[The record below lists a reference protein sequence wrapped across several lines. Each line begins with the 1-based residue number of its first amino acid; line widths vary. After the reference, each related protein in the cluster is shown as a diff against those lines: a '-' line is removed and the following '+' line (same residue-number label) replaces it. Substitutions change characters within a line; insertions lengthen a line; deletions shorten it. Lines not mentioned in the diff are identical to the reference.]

1 VIATIELSSLA
12 PEPAAMTIGVLERN
26 RAVLQRATRVVRAA
40 ANFAWVAAEDQP
52 SALRG
57 RLAPQARLLACDGAD
72 AGVVLAWSG
81 LAAARV
87 AAWSHEPHAL
97 LPLAERDERLVSL
110 IGWPAF
116 QSMPRSW
123 EIALA
128 TRTILAP
135 HAEPTELRDV
145 FAGAPV
151 AAELRPRDPRDR
163 ERVVLEVGALVERT
177 GAGPRLAAR
186 VGEAAHE
193 LIMNA
198 TYDAPIDAHGEPSYR
213 HDRRAH
219 VILRDHEVPI
229 VQFATDGMQVAVR
242 VLDRFGRL
250 TRDQVLASLRQGA
263 DAAHAA
269 AAAVVDP
276 SRGGAGLGLW
286 RVYAAAAVTIVDVVP
301 GYRTSVT
308 AIFDV
313 DVGARDARNLPPSLH
328 VFDHG
333 RLGSQG

>member
-1 VIATIELSSLA
+1 
-12 PEPAAMTIGVLERN
+12 
-26 RAVLQRATRVVRAA
+26 
-40 ANFAWVAAEDQP
+40 
-52 SALRG
+52 
-57 RLAPQARLLACDGAD
+57 
-72 AGVVLAWSG
+72 
-81 LAAARV
+81 
-87 AAWSHEPHAL
+87 
-97 LPLAERDERLVSL
+97 
-110 IGWPAF
+110 
-116 QSMPRSW
+116 
-123 EIALA
+123 
-128 TRTILAP
+128 
-135 HAEPTELRDV
+135 
-145 FAGAPV
+145 
-151 AAELRPRDPRDR
+151 
-163 ERVVLEVGALVERT
+163 
-177 GAGPRLAAR
+177 
-186 VGEAAHE
+186 
-193 LIMNA
+193 
-198 TYDAPIDAHGEPSYR
+198 
-213 HDRRAH
+213 
-219 VILRDHEVPI
+219 
-229 VQFATDGMQVAVR
+229 MQVAVR